1 MRIVDPLLSVFAD
14 EFDTNL
20 GRAGL
25 IVTAYSLPYG
35 AFVLCY
41 GPLGDR
47 FGKLRVIVLA
57 MAFSAGCIFMCGFSG
72 SLSNLIF
79 WRFLTGVSSAAIVPL
94 SLAFIGDNFP
104 LAERQQALAGYMSG
118 VILGQIA
125 GAGMGGIIAD
135 VAGWRML
142 FWMYGVL
149 TAAVTLAVWRGSRR
163 LVLPVYPTAG
173 LRGTLARF
181 RTIFET
187 RAGREVMTAVFLEGM
202 LLFSAS
208 AFIGAM
214 LHDQYALS
222 LTWIGLLLICVGLGS
237 LLYTAL
243 VGWLV
248 RVVGRRKM
256 IALGGALMTVCFLG
270 LAHSQQW
277 AVAMPLLLLLG
288 FAIYLMHNT
297 LQMFGTELA
306 PEARGTSVSLM
317 VFLLFAGQAIGAF
330 WLGHAIDRFG
340 YGPSYTVIAL
350 ALGVLGWWLQGTR
363 ALLSGLRAAER

>member
-1 MRIVDPLLSVFAD
+1 MRIVDPLLPVLAD
-14 EFDTNL
+14 EFGTSI

-25 IVTAYSLPYG
+25 IITAYSLPYG

-47 FGKLRVIVLA
+47 FGKLRVIVST
-57 MAFSAGCIFMCGFSG
+57 MAFSAGCIFMCGFSE

-94 SLAFIGDNFP
+94 SLAFIADNFP
-104 LAERQQALAGYMSG
+104 LAERQKALAGYLSG

-125 GAGMGGIIAD
+125 GAGLGGIIAD
-135 VAGWRML
+135 LAGWRTL
-142 FWMYGVL
+142 FWAYGGL
-149 TAAVTLAVWRGSRR
+149 TALVTLAVWHGSRR
-163 LVLPVYPTAG
+163 LVLPVHPTAG

-181 RTIFET
+181 RTIVET
-187 RAGREVMTAVFLEGM
+187 LAGREVMTAVFLEGM
-202 LLFSAS
+202 LLFGGS
-208 AFIGAM
+208 AFIGAL
-214 LHDQYALS
+214 LHDQYDLS
-222 LTWIGLLLICVGLGS
+222 LTRVGLLLICVGFGS

-248 RVVGRRKM
+248 RVVGQRRM
-256 IALGGALMTVCFLG
+256 IALGGTLMTACFLG
-270 LAHSQQW
+270 LAVSHRW

-297 LQMFGTELA
+297 LQTFGTELA

-330 WLGHAIDRFG
+330 CLGHAIDRFG
-340 YGPSYTVIAL
+340 YGPSYIVIAL
-350 ALGVLGWWLQGTR
+350 ALGLLGWWLQGTR
-363 ALLSGLRAAER
+363 ALTRGLRAA